1 MGPGC
6 YFYVFFGQM
15 MRPKTVIR
23 LVDGYTPI
31 NNLMANQYK
40 ERMREMK
47 TEDLQARGLTQEQI
61 DYVMAEYGKE
71 LNGIKQDRDTYKT
84 QLAAAQTTLKSFEGV
99 NVQEL
104 QGRIIQLTAD
114 LANKETELQKQI
126 ADRDF
131 NDLLKATAEGYKPRN
146 LKAVMPFLDVEKLK
160 GSKNQEADIK
170 AALDAVKKDNAY
182 LFQDVSIPRVVSST
196 PGPGGAATEDTKARA
211 NAALRNILGRE
222 GSVK

>member
-1 MGPGC
+1 
-6 YFYVFFGQM
+6 M

-40 ERMREMK
+40 ERMQEMK
-47 TEDLQARGLTQEQI
+47 TEDLQAKGLTQEQI

-71 LNGIKQDRDTYKT
+71 LNGIKQDRDNYKT

-104 QGRIIQLTAD
+104 QGKITQLTAD
-114 LANKETELQKQI
+114 LANKETEYQKQI

-222 GSVK
+222 

>member
-40 ERMREMK
+40 ERMQEMK

-114 LANKETELQKQI
+114 LVNKETEYQKQI

-222 GSVK
+222 

>member
-222 GSVK
+222 

>member
-1 MGPGC
+1 VLFLC
-6 YFYVFFGQM
+6 LFFGQM
-15 MRPKTVIR
+15 IRPKTVIR

-40 ERMREMK
+40 ERMLEMK
-47 TEDLQARGLTQEQI
+47 TEDLQTKGLTQEQI

-71 LNGIKQDRDTYKT
+71 LNGIKQDRDNYKT

-104 QGRIIQLTAD
+104 QGKITQLTAD
-114 LANKETELQKQI
+114 LANKETEYQKQI

-131 NDLLKATAEGYKPRN
+131 NDLLKATAEGYKPRD
-146 LKAVMPFLDVEKLK
+146 LKAVMPFLDIEKLK

-170 AALDAVKKDNAY
+170 AALDTVKKDNAY

-196 PGPGGAATEDTKARA
+196 SGPGGAATEDTKARA

-222 GSVK
+222 

>member
-1 MGPGC
+1 M
-6 YFYVFFGQM
+6 FFFGQM

-40 ERMREMK
+40 ERMREME

-71 LNGIKQDRDTYKT
+71 LNGIKQDRDNYKT
-84 QLAAAQTTLKSFEGV
+84 QLTAAQTTLKSFEGV

-104 QGRIIQLTAD
+104 QGKIIQLTAD

-222 GSVK
+222 